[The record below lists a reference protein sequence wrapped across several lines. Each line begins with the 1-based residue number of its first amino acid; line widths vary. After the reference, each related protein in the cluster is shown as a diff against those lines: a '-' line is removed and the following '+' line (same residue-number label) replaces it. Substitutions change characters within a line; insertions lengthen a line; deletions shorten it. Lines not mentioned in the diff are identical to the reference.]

1 MRSKLS
7 LVLLAALAFTVSAYG
22 QEARVGNTAMHAI
35 QPSGGASLDFRPS
48 QPNTRGEIRL
58 IPNGT
63 GDTVGGELTLS
74 ATDWYNDGGNHE
86 WLSFYYD
93 KANARYAIQVNKYN
107 HGKMHPWCID
117 TLGGQPG
124 FCFTNAGKIQVGGGV
139 STAAIPGIGA
149 GIQHRRVAGCVTAA
163 EQGATCSTTLTWT
176 AAFADTDYTVACSGE
191 GSVSG
196 VPMNGGTTNKKASTI
211 EVLTVAATG
220 VAARYTS
227 IDCIAMH
234 D

>member
-1 MRSKLS
+1 MRAKFL
-7 LVLLAALAFTVSAYG
+7 LVLLAALTFSLSARG
-22 QEARVGNTAMHAI
+22 QEDRVGRTAMHAI

-93 KANARYAIQVNKYN
+93 RAAGHYAIQVNRFKG
-107 HGKMHPWCID
+107 GKMHPWCID
-117 TLGGQPG
+117 TLGGQPS
-124 FCFTNAGKIQVGGGV
+124 FCFTNAGKIQVAGGV
-139 STAAIPGIGA
+139 STAALPGIGA
-149 GIQHRRVAGCVTAA
+149 GIQHRRVAGCATDAA
-163 EQGATCSTTLTWT
+163 QGATCTTTLTWT
-176 AAFADTDYTVACSGE
+176 AAFADTDYTVVCSGD
-191 GSVSG
+191 GIASGTPVSG
-196 VPMNGGTTNKKASTI
+196 GTANKKTSTI
-211 EVLTVAATG
+211 EVRTVAATG
-220 VAARYTS
+220 ATARYTS